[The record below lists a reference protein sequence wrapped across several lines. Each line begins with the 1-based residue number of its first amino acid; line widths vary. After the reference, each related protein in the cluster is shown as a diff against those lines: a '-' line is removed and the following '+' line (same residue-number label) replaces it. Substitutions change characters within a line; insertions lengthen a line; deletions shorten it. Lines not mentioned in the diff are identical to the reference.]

1 MNTMN
6 YQTENAIQE
15 LLDTIDFHQQEAD
28 IHDKAVNR
36 AKEALLT
43 LLEKHELETVKVGE
57 DGESCKVTIV
67 RPTTM
72 EFDEAGLK
80 DSVSES
86 VWRQITKLVLD
97 KKALEDAVARNKVP
111 LEVLAKNSKEV
122 AKKPYLKITREK
134 Q

>member
-1 MNTMN
+1 MN
-6 YQTENAIQE
+6 YQTERAIE
-15 LLDTIDFHQQEAD
+15 DLLNDIDFHQQELD
-28 IHDKAVNR
+28 VHERKVSQ
-36 AKEALLT
+36 AKEALFA
-43 LLEKHELETVKVGE
+43 LLEKHEMETVKVGE
-57 DGESCKVTIV
+57 DGESVKVTIV

-97 KKALEDAVARNKVP
+97 KKALEDAVARGKVS
-111 LEVLAKNSKEV
+111 VDTVAQNSKEV

-134 Q
+134 K